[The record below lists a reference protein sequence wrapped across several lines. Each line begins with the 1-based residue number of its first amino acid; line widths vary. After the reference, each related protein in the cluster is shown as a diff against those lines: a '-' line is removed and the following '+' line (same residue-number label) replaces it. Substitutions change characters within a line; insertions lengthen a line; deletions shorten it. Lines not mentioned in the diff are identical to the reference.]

1 MSAST
6 KMAPPKIRSSVGW
19 SCTASKP
26 CLVKAAVAVA
36 VKASWPHLDYE
47 KALTLLTVKMYQEI
61 NKCKS
66 NIKSK
71 MEIIIWWNNLYLFIL
86 S

>member
-36 VKASWPHLDYE
+36 VKASWTLSDYE
-47 KALTLLTVKMYQEI
+47 KVLILSTVKMYPEI

-66 NIKSK
+66 KIKSK
-71 MEIIIWWNNLYLFIL
+71 IEIIIRWNYFYLFVPL
-86 S
+86 